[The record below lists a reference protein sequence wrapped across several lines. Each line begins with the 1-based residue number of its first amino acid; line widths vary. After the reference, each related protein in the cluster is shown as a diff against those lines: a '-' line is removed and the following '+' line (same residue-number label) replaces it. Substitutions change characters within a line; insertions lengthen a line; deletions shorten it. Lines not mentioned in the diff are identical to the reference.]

1 MNSTNASSGQ
11 PAGRKIVIC
20 GGGLAGRMTAAAL
33 AAYTCEALDITWLV
47 CEPAADADIF
57 YGNLAPPSAYAFN
70 LALGVTEPDLILD
83 GDTTFSYG
91 THYKSWGGRQLDWVQ
106 AFHLPLPVLEGVQ
119 FHQYLTQQGIE
130 ELEPF
135 LVSAL
140 AARRGAFAHPPEDSN
155 SPLSR
160 AEYGYHFDV
169 EDYGRLFEI
178 AAARGGISRIDAEI
192 ASLDLVDGTVR
203 AVHLSDGQS
212 LTADL
217 WVDATGPQ
225 ARLLSQAGAKTLGT
239 RRLAAQLARMP
250 AESALGGA
258 TIVTGDAEG
267 WHARTSLRSSVLSLT
282 VADAG
287 KVAEAHDPAATTTS
301 VTATVGRREVAW
313 AGNCVGVGQAACV
326 AEPLTP
332 APMMLLQ
339 RDIER
344 LLTLLPVSDDMAV
357 ERREYNRQAEADYV
371 HADLFMRALFET
383 PPVEG
388 ASYWSA
394 VTSTPADERLLRKIE
409 QFESRGLPV
418 AFDLEPFS
426 PEDWLILH
434 YGMKRKPAR
443 YDQTADRADRA
454 GVKNYLSNLRR
465 EIAGVVRSMP
475 PHGAYLNGLTDYLR
489 QTRNKP

>member
-1 MNSTNASSGQ
+1 MKSASLSSAQ
-11 PAGRKIVIC
+11 PAGRKIVVC

-33 AAYTCEALDITWLV
+33 AAYACEALDVTWLA
-47 CEPAADADIF
+47 CEPAAHADMF

-70 LALGVTEPDLILD
+70 LACGVTEPDLILS

-106 AFHLPLPVLEGVQ
+106 AFHLPLPVLEGVP
-119 FHQYLTQQGIE
+119 FHQYLTQQGID
-130 ELEPF
+130 ELESF
-135 LVSAL
+135 LVSAM
-140 AARRGAFAHPPEDSN
+140 AARRGAFAHPPEDGN

-169 EDYGRLFEI
+169 KNYGGLFEM

-192 ASLDLVDGTVR
+192 ASLDIAEGSIR
-203 AVHLSDGQS
+203 AVHLSDGRS

-239 RRLAAQLARMP
+239 RHLTARLVRMP
-250 AESALGGA
+250 AEGVLGGA

-267 WHARTSLRSSVLSLT
+267 WHARTPLRSSELSLT
-282 VADAG
+282 VADSE
-287 KVAEAHDPAATTTS
+287 KTPEAHNQAAGTS
-301 VTATVGRREVAW
+301 ATATVGRREAAW
-313 AGNCVGVGQAACV
+313 VGNCVGIGQAACV

-332 APMMLLQ
+332 APMILLQ

-344 LLTLLPVSDDMAV
+344 LLTLLPVSTDMSV

-388 ASYWSA
+388 SSYWRA
-394 VTSTPADERLLRKIE
+394 VQDTPADERLLRKIE
-409 QFESRGLPV
+409 QFESRGLHV
-418 AFDLEPFS
+418 AFDLEPFGT
-426 PEDWLILH
+426 EDWLILH
-434 YGMKRKPAR
+434 YGMKRKPMR
-443 YDQTADRADRA
+443 YDRTADRADGA
-454 GVKNYLSNLRR
+454 GVRNYLSNLRR
-465 EIAGVVRSMP
+465 DIDSVVRSMP
-475 PHGAYLNGLTDYLR
+475 PQATYLNGLTFYLR
-489 QTRNKP
+489 QTRNKQ

>member
-1 MNSTNASSGQ
+1 MKSTNASSGR
-11 PAGRKIVIC
+11 PAVRKIVIC

-33 AAYTCEALDITWLV
+33 AAYTCEALDITWLA
-47 CEPAADADIF
+47 CQSATDADIF

-70 LALGVTEPDLILD
+70 LALGVTEPDLILN
-83 GDTTFSYG
+83 GDATFSYG

-140 AARRGAFAHPPEDSN
+140 AARRGAFAHPPEDRN

-160 AEYGYHFDV
+160 AEYGYHF
-169 EDYGRLFEI
+169 EAEPYGRLFEI

-192 ASLDLVDGTVR
+192 ASLDLVEGNIGTVY
-203 AVHLSDGQS
+203 LSDGRS

-217 WVDATGPQ
+217 WIDATGPQ

-239 RRLAAQLARMP
+239 RHLTARLVRMP

-267 WHARTSLRSSVLSLT
+267 WHARTAVRSSVLSLT
-282 VADAG
+282 VEDAG
-287 KVAEAHDPAATTTS
+287 KVTEAHDPAAAMTS
-301 VTATVGRREVAW
+301 VTATAGRREAAW
-313 AGNCVGVGQAACV
+313 VGNCVAVGQAACV

-332 APMMLLQ
+332 APMILLQ

-344 LLTLLPVSDDMAV
+344 LLTLLPVSDDPAV
-357 ERREYNRQAEADYV
+357 ECREYNRQAEADYV
-371 HADLFMRALFET
+371 HADLFMRAMFET
-383 PPVEG
+383 SPVEG

-394 VTSTPADERLLRKIE
+394 VTATPADERLLRKIE

-443 YDQTADRADRA
+443 YDQTADRADRT
-454 GVKNYLSNLRR
+454 GVKNYLSNIRR
-465 EIAGVVRSMP
+465 EIDGVVRSMP
-475 PHGAYLNGLTDYLR
+475 SHDAYLNGLTDYLR